1 MEKIENVIKI
11 SGIHHAKGG
20 GEQIII
26 ASIKE
31 GGKVSLTLTKVVR
44 LYKETP
50 KQFLNP
56 TPTPKIAHQGP
67 KSRK

>member
-1 MEKIENVIKI
+1 MVNTTLHSIFKSNNLDMEKIENVIKI

-31 GGKVSLTLTKVVR
+31 GG
-44 LYKETP
+44 
-50 KQFLNP
+50 
-56 TPTPKIAHQGP
+56 
-67 KSRK
+67 